1 MPDTAGSAPR
11 RDGGMPPDRRA
22 AFEAEISRIQVK
34 AGQEAAERRWIRV
47 GVSAM
52 VLGAVVALVAFLVS
66 LRMADTR
73 DVISMSILAVTGL
86 AAVVAGAAV
95 FLRYAMGRFLR
106 FWLLRLIY
114 EQRDPDEGRAGS

>member
-1 MPDTAGSAPR
+1 MTDPAGSSPGR
-11 RDGGMPPDRRA
+11 EGGMPPDRRA

-34 AGQEAAERRWIRV
+34 AGPEAAERRWIRA
-47 GVSAM
+47 GLAAM
-52 VLGAVVALVAFLVS
+52 VLGGGTAVVAFLVS

-73 DVISMSILAVTGL
+73 DVISMSILAVAGL
-86 AAVVAGAAV
+86 TVVVAGAAV

-114 EQRDPDEGRAGS
+114 EQRDPGEG